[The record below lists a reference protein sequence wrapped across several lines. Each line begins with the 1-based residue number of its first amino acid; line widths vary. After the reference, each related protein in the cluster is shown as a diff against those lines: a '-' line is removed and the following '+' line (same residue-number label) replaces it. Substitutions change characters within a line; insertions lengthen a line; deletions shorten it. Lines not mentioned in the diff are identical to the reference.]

1 MRKSSDIRVEA
12 VLKAILTQ
20 VEPVRRKALEELLP
34 EHQRQTLK
42 KLPDASGQI
51 NFDASLNFS
60 VLEKVHWSWFL
71 PTLKSHS
78 ENEQKLFLSSLNP
91 HAAKNLSRALT
102 LSLNGAHLTEI
113 ARSYLRNVLLDSLTG
128 PGHRL
133 LSPEFFAKS
142 PLLRILDLSK
152 KELTRLIDLL
162 SIHDLATE
170 IRQIVDTKTLKKIY
184 SLLSLEEKDLLK
196 KATNKKKEHFH
207 LGKLGLDR
215 WDGSEES
222 LRMHLHRRALQ
233 RFGAGLSGE
242 DPDFIWY
249 VCHQLDIGRGTA
261 LYKACHKEMIP
272 GVTDVVQKQI
282 EELL

>member
-1 MRKSSDIRVEA
+1 MKKSSDIRVET
-12 VLKAILTQ
+12 VLKAILSQ
-20 VEPVRRKALEELLP
+20 VAPEKRKTLEGFLP
-34 EHQRQTLK
+34 EHMRQMLE
-42 KLPDASGQI
+42 KLPIASGPI
-51 NFDASLNFS
+51 DLKASMNFS

-71 PTLKSHS
+71 PTLKSYS
-78 ENEQKLFLSSLNP
+78 ENEQKLFLSSLEP
-91 HAAKNLSRALT
+91 HAAKNLARALT
-102 LSLNGAHLTEI
+102 LSLNGANLTEI
-113 ARSYLRNVLLDSLTG
+113 ARSYLRSVLIDSLTG

-133 LSPEFFAKS
+133 LPPQFLPASH
-142 PLLRILDLSK
+142 LHRILALSK

-162 SIHDLATE
+162 SIHDLASE

-184 SLLSLEEKDLLK
+184 SLLSVEEKELLK
-196 KATNKKKEHFH
+196 RATNQKKDPFN

-242 DPDFIWY
+242 HPDFIWY

-261 LYKACHKEMIP
+261 LHKACHKEMIP
-272 GVTDVVQKQI
+272 GVTEVIQKQI
-282 EELL
+282 VELL